1 MHRGIRIVLSAGLLA
16 LSTGTSLAAHIF
28 ELEGGV
34 LVTVDSYWEDGDR
47 LHLNRGGVD
56 LIVPKDTVCK
66 METLPD
72 EPAVPAGLPAALPA
86 ALPSAPPAVAPATL
100 TEVAVA
106 APEPTPDSLPTADDL
121 ARQER
126 AASRHLLRVQREK
139 FEATARGESPR
150 KLARLAREFERTQKR
165 RYGLLRDLDRLAP
178 VEN

>member
-34 LVTVDSYWEDGDR
+34 LVTVDSSWEDGDR
-47 LHLNRGGVD
+47 LHLSRGGVD

-72 EPAVPAGLPAALPA
+72 EPAVAAAFPA
-86 ALPSAPPAVAPATL
+86 ALPSAPPAVGRATL

-106 APEPTPDSLPTADDL
+106 APEPTPDSLPTTDDL

-126 AASRHLLRVQREK
+126 ATSRHLLRVQREK

-165 RYGLLRDLDRLAP
+165 RHGLLRDLDRLAP